1 VARPPN
7 LAVLLTHCGQL
18 ILRNISIFDATKCQ
32 IIRLKCTKFDFRW
45 GSAPYFPLYLRG
57 PTSKGRAK
65 ERGRGRRGE
74 GDKGRRGKRRGK
86 GGKGKG
92 RNGRDQALK
101 YFGLEPP
108 LNTTVQAVF
117 ALT

>member
-1 VARPPN
+1 MSDYKAKM
-7 LAVLLTHCGQL
+7 H
-18 ILRNISIFDATKCQ
+18 K
-32 IIRLKCTKFDFRW
+32 IR
-45 GSAPYFPLYLRG
+45 FPLGVRPILPTVFKG
-57 PTSKGRAK
+57 ATSKGRAK

-92 RNGRDQALK
+92 RNGRGQALK